1 MVKGVC
7 VMVKEVCARRRAS
20 LPRATWVPSRWY
32 RLSFP
37 SFISFVLGHAL
48 RRFWPSPAA
57 LADDFVSD
65 LIQHFPFFLSERK
78 LVGDLKVPCMYIDW
92 HIVWG
97 LCRRQCREMIQHLS
111 GRTAYKNWLKR
122 RGAWAFLALL
132 SSMFFMWLC
141 ASQCWITCFLS
152 LTPLHHAISR
162 RHVAN
167 HVSLHCALGDRLS
180 RSAQCSPQHA
190 DKRHMM
196 LPAAHDVTQKTHD
209 VTWKT
214 HDVACSTTGAIERA

>member
-1 MVKGVC
+1 
-7 VMVKEVCARRRAS
+7 
-20 LPRATWVPSRWY
+20 
-32 RLSFP
+32 
-37 SFISFVLGHAL
+37 
-48 RRFWPSPAA
+48 
-57 LADDFVSD
+57 
-65 LIQHFPFFLSERK
+65 
-78 LVGDLKVPCMYIDW
+78 LKVPCMYIDW

-167 HVSLHCALGDRLS
+167 HVSLHCALSDRLS

-190 DKRHMM
+190 DKRHML
-196 LPAAHDVTQKTHD
+196 LPAAPRVQLRGLKIEM
-209 VTWKT
+209 WKLDT
-214 HDVACSTTGAIERA
+214 PKGCILYLQMSVNLSGNLGR